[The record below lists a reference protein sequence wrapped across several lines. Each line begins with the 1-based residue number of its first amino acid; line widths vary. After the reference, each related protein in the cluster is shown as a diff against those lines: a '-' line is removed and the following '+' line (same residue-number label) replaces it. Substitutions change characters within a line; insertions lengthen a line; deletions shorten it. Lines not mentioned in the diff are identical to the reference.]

1 MKLEEAIPNL
11 DYHVMKALWGDVLE
25 HALETV
31 GKRNPGLSWRALVNA
46 VSGQLEGDEDGAR
59 IVRATAEAFVEAC
72 VETAKATQAP
82 VFVLELREGGRA
94 A

>member
-25 HALETV
+25 NALETV
-31 GKRNPGLSWRALVNA
+31 GKRHPGLSWRALVNA
-46 VSGQLEGDEDGAR
+46 VSGQLECEDGAR
-59 IVRATAEAFVEAC
+59 IIRDTAEAFVEGC